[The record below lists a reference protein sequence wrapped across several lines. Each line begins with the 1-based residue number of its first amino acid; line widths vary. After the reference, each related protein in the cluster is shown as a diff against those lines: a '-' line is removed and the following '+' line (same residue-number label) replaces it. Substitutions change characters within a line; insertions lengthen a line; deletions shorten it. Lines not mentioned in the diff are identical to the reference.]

1 MRDGDPAGTK
11 EPMAEAIGTTGL
23 FLNVTAV
30 IAIAVCL
37 AGWTSSDATL
47 ALLAGAIAVISFV
60 SSILCFLA
68 QAEERE
74 RQQVTVS

>member
-1 MRDGDPAGTK
+1 MSEGNPAGAQG
-11 EPMAEAIGTTGL
+11 PMAEAIGTTGL

-37 AGWTSSDATL
+37 ASWGSANGTL
-47 ALLAGAIAVISFV
+47 ALLAGAIALISFV
-60 SSILCFLA
+60 TSILCFLA

-74 RQQVTVS
+74 RQQITVG